1 MYTGSNAFKALLIK
15 ALENHD
21 FAEILINKPSVALS
35 ENFSGINLDDLSRR
49 EKALILEHT
58 CTNLDDLARHVF
70 AGMLKGEEFV
80 VGGE

>member
-15 ALENHD
+15 ALENRD

-35 ENFSGINLDDLSRR
+35 ENFS
-49 EKALILEHT
+49 
-58 CTNLDDLARHVF
+58 HVF